1 MHHIIPERKV
11 MEMSWKYEIRDNER
25 KAILL
30 EDEGFET
37 EEDAIEQA
45 KMEADCRN
53 IKNFYIRTAQVY
65 DAKIMP

>member
-1 MHHIIPERKV
+1 
-11 MEMSWKYEIRDNER
+11 MEMSWKYEIRDNES
-25 KAILL
+25 KTVLL

-45 KMEADCRN
+45 KMEANCEN

-65 DAKIMP
+65 DVDVMP